1 MRNQTPGKLSFYA
14 ALSLAAFSFL
24 LGFFLSHFTPW
35 EFTLGY
41 FLVHSI
47 LTAFVAYMVFRYTI
61 NTFIYDKIKLVYKTI
76 HQMKLGKKKED
87 LRKKLGSGDDII
99 SDVEK
104 EVKEWEKVKAAEI
117 DALKK
122 EEKFRREFIG
132 NLAHEL
138 KTPIHIIQGFITTLQ
153 DDPDMDAETRK
164 KFIEKAA
171 RNVDRMINLIHD
183 LDTISRL
190 ESRQLQ
196 LELDSVN
203 IVKLV
208 EEVFESLEMKAR
220 ERNIRLYIKHDNIT
234 SPQVLGDAA
243 SLKQVLMNLVYN
255 SIVYGNPGGSTK
267 VCFFEMGDH
276 ILVEVADDGPG
287 IAPEHLNR
295 IFERF
300 YRIDKSRSRNMGG
313 TGLGLAI
320 VKHILE
326 AHVESAGA
334 HPINVRSEVGK
345 GATFSFALL
354 KYSERH
360 KAKALSANGAE
371 GTHEKV
377 EK

>member
-1 MRNQTPGKLSFYA
+1 MKNQTPAKLSFYSSLLV
-14 ALSLAAFSFL
+14 ALISTLIGALFYFFIFKSFSAWFWLAQAL
-24 LGFFLSHFTPW
+24 VMTA
-35 EFTLGY
+35 TGY
-41 FLVHSI
+41 VI
-47 LTAFVAYMVFRYTI
+47 FRYTI

-76 HQMKLGKKKED
+76 HQMKLGRKKED

-99 SDVEK
+99 SDVKK
-104 EVKEWEKVKAAEI
+104 EVEEWEKVKTEEI
-117 DALKK
+117 NALKRD
-122 EEKFRREFIG
+122 EKFRREFIG

-153 DDPDMDAETRK
+153 DDPDIDLETRK

-171 RNVDRMINLIHD
+171 RNVERMISLIND

-190 ESRQLQ
+190 ESRQVQ
-196 LELDSVN
+196 LELESVN

-208 EEVFESLEMKAR
+208 EEVFESLELKAR
-220 ERNIRLYIKHDNIT
+220 ERQIRLYLKHENIGN
-234 SPQVLGDAA
+234 PHVLGDAA
-243 SLKQVLMNLVYN
+243 SLKQVLINLVYN
-255 SIVYGNPGGSTK
+255 SIVYGNAGGSTK

-300 YRIDKSRSRNMGG
+300 YRVDKSRSRNMGG

-354 KYSERH
+354 KYSQRNKGPLKMAGE
-360 KAKALSANGAE
+360 NG
-371 GTHEKV
+371 GSSG
-377 EK
+377 

>member
-1 MRNQTPGKLSFYA
+1 MKNQTPGKLSFYA
-14 ALSLAAFSFL
+14 ALTVAAFSTS
-24 LGFFLSHFTPW
+24 LGFVLSRFIIR
-35 EFTLGY
+35 EFTLAY
-41 FLVHSI
+41 FLIHCL
-47 LTAFVAYMVFRYTI
+47 LTALATYLVFRYTI

-76 HQMKLGKKKED
+76 HQMKIGKKKED
-87 LRKKLGSGDDII
+87 LRKKLDSGDDII
-99 SDVEK
+99 SDVAN
-104 EVKEWEKVKAAEI
+104 EVKEWEKVKSAEI
-117 DALKK
+117 DALKT

-153 DDPDMDAETRK
+153 DAPDMDAETRS

-171 RNVDRMINLIHD
+171 RNVDRMINLIND

-190 ESRQLQ
+190 ESRQVQ

-208 EEVFESLEMKAR
+208 EEVFESLEIKAR
-220 ERNIRLYIKHDNIT
+220 ERNIRIYIKHDNIS
-234 SPQVLGDAA
+234 SPFVYGEAA
-243 SLKQVLMNLVYN
+243 ALKQVLMNLVYN
-255 SIVYGNPGGSTK
+255 SLVYGNQGGSTK
-267 VCFFEMGDH
+267 VSFFDMGDH

-300 YRIDKSRSRNMGG
+300 YRVDKSRSRNMGG

-326 AHVESAGA
+326 AHVEMAGA
-334 HPINVRSEVGK
+334 QPINVRSEVGK

-360 KAKALSANGAE
+360 KAKVFSGNGTDSAS
-371 GTHEKV
+371 
-377 EK
+377 